1 VAKCIEIH
9 IIQSL
14 QASNP
19 NRGEDGGVKE
29 ITFGGVRRA
38 RLSSQSQKRA
48 ARHFYHETGANR
60 DQMAHRSR
68 RHSNALAEFLKSWDN
83 NGDRLL
89 VARMALNLF
98 NIKADKFLNAL
109 IEKDKNLLFLADHEL
124 ILVAELIEQNKPTFD
139 EWLDRAQEFIQLA
152 VENANEK
159 GEPVARKDYDRNI
172 TKAEIASMKKAIT
185 KQLSESIPG
194 EIALFGRMM
203 ANLVETS
210 VYGCVQVAN
219 ALGLTELPRY
229 KGSGAEG
236 TYASGYIDFFSATDD
251 IDPIQGNEESGAG
264 MIGDIRFTAPTY
276 YRYAN
281 VNVNEFCRLIGDNSS
296 AIAEEMIGKFVEG
309 FVKTLPTGYS
319 RGFAHQ
325 TMPEFVLLQVKETSP
340 YQYCNAFEEILT
352 SPDAQGMGISRQAVI
367 RLMDYR
373 QQVTE
378 LYDDEP
384 LLATV
389 TALSTHYA
397 GAVVSLKDAIAQS
410 IKIALKQS

>member
-9 IIQSL
+9 VIQSL

-48 ARHFYHETGANR
+48 ARHYYHETGVNR
-60 DQMAHRSR
+60 DQIANRSR
-68 RHSNALAEFLKSWDN
+68 RHSNALAELLKSWSKDE
-83 NGDRLL
+83 DRLL

-109 IEKDKNLLFLADHEL
+109 VEKDKNLLFLADHEL
-124 ILVAELIEQNKPTFD
+124 KLLAELIEQNKATFD
-139 EWLDRAQEFIQLA
+139 EWLDRAQEFIQFAL
-152 VENANEK
+152 ENANEK

-172 TKAEIASMKKAIT
+172 TKAEIGSMKKAIA
-185 KQLSESIPG
+185 KQLSDSIPG
-194 EIALFGRMM
+194 EVALFGRMM
-203 ANLVETS
+203 ANLDETS
-210 VYGCVQVAN
+210 VDGCVQVAN

-236 TYASGYIDFFSATDD
+236 TYSSGYVDFFSATDD
-251 IDPIQGNEESGAG
+251 IDPIQENEESGAG

-281 VNVNEFCRLIGDNSS
+281 VNVNEFCRLIGDNAST
-296 AIAEEMIGKFVEG
+296 IAEEMIGKFIEG
-309 FVKTLPTGYS
+309 FVKTLPTGYC

-352 SPDAQGMGISRQAVI
+352 SPDAQGMGISRQAVV

-373 QQVTE
+373 QQVIE

-389 TALSTHYA
+389 TALSTHYI
-397 GAVVSLKDAIAQS
+397 GPVISLKDAIAQS
-410 IKIALKQS
+410 IKKALQ